1 GSCVPSPIKKACE
14 KMTLIA
20 ATSRKASKLLCRSTD
35 RPLPAREQRR
45 ARGRG
50 CQCRIRAGIARSGS
64 VGVEVSDHAFAPPIL
79 PLDPAGVMALVAAA
93 RGIAL
98 R

>member
-1 GSCVPSPIKKACE
+1 
-14 KMTLIA
+14 
-20 ATSRKASKLLCRSTD
+20 
-35 RPLPAREQRR
+35 
-45 ARGRG
+45 
-50 CQCRIRAGIARSGS
+50 
-64 VGVEVSDHAFAPPIL
+64 VEVSDHAFAPPIL